1 MPGGQALYLGQLSEE
16 LLVQRF
22 GLFSYWKSF
31 PMGLELQRSVRDLLV
46 GLEQKQVDGGLLLL
60 REPDERSASPAHAQ
74 SD

>member
-1 MPGGQALYLGQLSEE
+1 VPGGQALYLGQLSEE

-46 GLEQKQVDGGLLLL
+46 GLEQKQVGGGLLLL
-60 REPDERSASPAHAQ
+60 REPDGRPASPADSQ
-74 SD
+74 PD